1 MDGIVY
7 KDFIIETAPELHDGK
22 WSTNVWIRIHLD
34 KGPSGRGF
42 KTRDTFPT
50 REDAVT
56 YCFLFGMDIID
67 GKVEGCTVEGL

>member
-1 MDGIVY
+1 MDGILY

-22 WSTNVWIRIHLD
+22 WSTNVWIRIHRD

-42 KTRDTFPT
+42 KTRNTFPT

-56 YCFLFGMDIID
+56 HCFQFGKDIID

>member
-22 WSTNVWIRIHLD
+22 WSTNVWIRIHRD

-56 YCFLFGMDIID
+56 HCFLFGMDIID
-67 GKVEGCTVEGL
+67 GKVEGLTVEGL

>member
-1 MDGIVY
+1 MDGMVY

-22 WSTNVWIRIHLD
+22 WSTIVRIRIHRD

-56 YCFLFGMDIID
+56 HCFLFGMDIID
-67 GKVEGCTVEGL
+67 RKVEGLTVEGL

>member
-7 KDFIIETAPELHDGK
+7 KDFIIETAPELHAGK
-22 WSTNVWIRIHLD
+22 WSTNVWIRVHRD

-50 REDAVT
+50 REEAVAH
-56 YCFLFGMDIID
+56 CLQFGMDIIG
-67 GKVEGCTVEGL
+67 GKVEGCTVEDL